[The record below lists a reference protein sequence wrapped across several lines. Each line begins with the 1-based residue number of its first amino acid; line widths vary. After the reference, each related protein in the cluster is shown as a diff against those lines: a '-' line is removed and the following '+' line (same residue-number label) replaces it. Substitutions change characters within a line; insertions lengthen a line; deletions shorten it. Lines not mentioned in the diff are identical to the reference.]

1 MIVQK
6 TYVQGQTRELEY
18 AMDPLNM
25 HLSKEINIYQLLL
38 LSFIPLPE
46 NKFIVLKTTLLTH

>member
-6 TYVQGQTRELEY
+6 TYVPGQTREFEY
-18 AMDPLNM
+18 AVDPLNM
-25 HLSKEINIYQLLL
+25 HLSKEIIIYQLLL

-46 NKFIVLKTTLLTH
+46 NKFIVLKIMLLTH